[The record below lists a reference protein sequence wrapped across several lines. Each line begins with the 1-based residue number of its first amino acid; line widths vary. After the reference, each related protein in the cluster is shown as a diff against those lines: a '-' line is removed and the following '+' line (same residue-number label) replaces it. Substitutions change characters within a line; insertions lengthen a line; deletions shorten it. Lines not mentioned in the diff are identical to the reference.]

1 MNGYVQTTC
10 PRCGNAAWGHPMQ
23 AVPCNS
29 CGQHVPPMAQP
40 QGWAPAPGMGS
51 FGAAPG
57 MAMQQQA
64 PQQQAPQQQWGAPP
78 PVAGYPPP
86 GVAGFGTP
94 APGFAAPQQAAPQA
108 AGAPSMGV
116 NLPYGIK
123 LPINIGGKHMKLKII
138 GGVILA
144 IAVAIGG
151 VIFKKTRT
159 PKGMLSYSSLG
170 LDKGKPDAD
179 KAWASLAK
187 DATKWKK
194 DAFLWSVNFQAV
206 RADGTVDI
214 GKGAEVVYT
223 SPSASASH
231 AKSVRSDSVRKYGL
245 NASGVKPSKYG
256 WNDVIDD
263 LESHPEPTCKIKD
276 VVALL
281 NKQGLTG
288 TKTVRITF
296 DPKFADFYAWH
307 VIGTDP
313 KIDALFGWSDCQPI
327 K

>member
-1 MNGYVQTTC
+1 MNGYVQTRC

-29 CGQHVPPMAQP
+29 CGQHVPPMATP
-40 QGWAPAPGMGS
+40 QGWGQQPGMGA

-57 MAMQQQA
+57 MQAQPQQA
-64 PQQQAPQQQWGAPP
+64 QQAWGAPP
-78 PVAGYPPP
+78 PVAGQPP
-86 GVAGFGTP
+86 GMAGFGTP
-94 APGFAAPQQAAPQA
+94 APGFAQPPQQAAPQQ
-108 AGAPSMGV
+108 AGAPKMNV

-123 LPINIGGKHMKLKII
+123 LPINIGGKHMKLKVI

-144 IAVAIGG
+144 IAVAVGG
-151 VIFKKTRT
+151 VMFKKAKT
-159 PKGMLSYSSLG
+159 PKGSLSYSSVG
-170 LDKGKPDAD
+170 LTSGKVDAD
-179 KAWASLAK
+179 AAYLNLAK

-206 RADGTVDI
+206 RADGTVDV

-231 AKSVRSDSVRKYGL
+231 AKSVRNDSVRKYALGGS
-245 NASGVKPSKYG
+245 AIKPAKYG
-256 WNDVIDD
+256 WNDVIDG
-263 LESHPEPTCKIKD
+263 LEAHPEPTCKIKD
-276 VVALL
+276 VVELL
-281 NKQGLTG
+281 KKQGLTG

-296 DPKFADFYAWH
+296 DPKFADFYAWR
-307 VIGTDP
+307 VIGSDP

>member
-1 MNGYVQTTC
+1 MNGYVQTRC

-29 CGQHVPPMAQP
+29 CGQPVPPMATP
-40 QGWAPAPGMGS
+40 QGWGQQPGMGA

-57 MAMQQQA
+57 MQMQQPQQ
-64 PQQQAPQQQWGAPP
+64 PQQQAWGAPP
-78 PVAGYPPP
+78 QAGGLPP
-86 GVAGFGTP
+86 GMAGFGTP
-94 APGFAAPQQAAPQA
+94 APGFAQPQQQAPQQAGGPK
-108 AGAPSMGV
+108 MNV

-144 IAVAIGG
+144 IAAAVGA
-151 VIFKKTRT
+151 VVFKKTKT
-159 PKGMLSYSSLG
+159 PKGMISYSSVG
-170 LDKGKPDAD
+170 LSSGKVDAD
-179 KAWASLAK
+179 LAYMNLSK

-206 RADGTVDI
+206 RADGTIDV

-223 SPSASASH
+223 SPSASESH
-231 AKSVRSDSVRKYGL
+231 APSVRSDSVRKYALTG
-245 NASGVKPSKYG
+245 SGVKPQKYG
-256 WNDVIDD
+256 WTDTIEG
-263 LESHPEPTCKIKD
+263 LEAHPEPQCKIKD

-281 NKQGLTG
+281 QKQGLTG
-288 TKTVRITF
+288 NKTVRITF
-296 DPKFADFYAWH
+296 DPKFADFYAWR
-307 VIGTDP
+307 VIGSDP
-313 KIDALFGWSDCQPI
+313 KIDTLFGWSDCQPI